1 MQKLIATFWPP
12 FPPTDCVVQS
22 SFEITL
28 FLLKHILPHYSLARL
43 SHWRKDCLA
52 HDQSQ
57 NFLGH
62 QSLPLLCSPNILY
75 HMYCL
80 ADGCKMQSHVTKWL
94 SLGYSWPS
102 VSTGGSRLVVFKL
115 QKYFDTHWPHW
126 PGEDDYRPASFFPNS
141 WLNQKSWYLKNVQKD
156 VECRRDA
163 KGWLSG

>member
-1 MQKLIATFWPP
+1 MQKSIATFWPP

-102 VSTGGSRLVVFKL
+102 VSTGGSRIVAFKL
-115 QKYFDTHWPHW
+115 LFSNRPCWTKVLVSKEWRCWVETRRRITAGCSSQLDLAFAFSKPHW
-126 PGEDDYRPASFFPNS
+126 HCVG
-141 WLNQKSWYLKNVQKD
+141 
-156 VECRRDA
+156 
-163 KGWLSG
+163 GWR